1 MVERQAMKG
10 FDESLPRLSVDVTVF
25 VCVHSDMS
33 LNTWTGEKEVNTT

>member
-1 MVERQAMKG
+1 MKG

-25 VCVHSDMS
+25 VCVHPDMS